1 MMLAA
6 AILLTRTVASELS
19 ARVTASMFA
28 SSSLPIFSKK
38 RSVSKC
44 LGVSSSTITVGPFLT
59 FVVKLCLYVCVTARF
74 V

>member
-1 MMLAA
+1 MHEGFNVITLAYDARA

-44 LGVSSSTITVGPFLT
+44 LGVSSSTITVGPF
-59 FVVKLCLYVCVTARF
+59 
-74 V
+74 